1 MEERFV
7 QLVQRFSFDF
17 EKLVHY
23 MFNFASSKKDKKQ
36 QLSMAFSQPVTKDLQ
51 NCSYPFTIWWNQTL
65 LAVYRISFPQ

>member
-1 MEERFV
+1 M

-51 NCSYPFTIWWNQTL
+51 NCSYPFTI
-65 LAVYRISFPQ
+65 